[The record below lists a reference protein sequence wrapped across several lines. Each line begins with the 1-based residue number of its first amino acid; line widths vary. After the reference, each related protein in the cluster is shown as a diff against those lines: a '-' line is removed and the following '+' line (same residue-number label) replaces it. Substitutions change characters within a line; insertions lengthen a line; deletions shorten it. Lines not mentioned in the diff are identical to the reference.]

1 MKKKILIIAII
12 VAVIGAA
19 AFGYKAVFGKKEIPA
34 NGLLMIGNDKEVNSI
49 EERYKSDTKIANKY
63 KIKTAVINKE
73 KALILS
79 KSTGNELIKKGILE
93 EKDGDFAFG
102 TPIDEMPNVSKDEA
116 IIFEA
121 IIFNNETKCS
131 DMKEIAISNDKFKV
145 GFYNKAWIGRYIDKL
160 AKFIII
166 VDDDKFNKIS
176 ATETN
181 MDVLEFKKS
190 FGDTDRTASGE
201 YKKTRHYKENI
212 ELERLYPKMQGFKFV
227 TVEKTK

>member
-12 VAVIGAA
+12 VAVIGGA

-34 NGLLMIGNDKEVNSI
+34 NGLLVIGNDKEVNSI

-73 KALILS
+73 KALVLS
-79 KSTGNELIKKGILE
+79 KSTGNELIERGILE
-93 EKDGDFAFG
+93 EKDGDWAFG

-116 IIFEA
+116 IIFS
-121 IIFNNETKCS
+121 NKTKYS
-131 DMKEIAISNDKFKV
+131 DAKEITINSDKFKV
-145 GFYNKAWIGRYIDKL
+145 GFYNRGWIGRYISEFDE
-160 AKFIII
+160 FIII

-181 MDVLEFKKS
+181 MGVLEFKKS
-190 FGDTDRTASGE
+190 FGDTNITPSGE
-201 YKKTRHYKENI
+201 EKKTRYYKEKS
-212 ELERLYPKMQGFKFV
+212 ELEKLYPEIQGFKFV
-227 TVEKTK
+227 TVEKNKEN